1 MTATVDLA
9 NTANVLLSLAAAAV
23 TAAIPI
29 LVPFIL
35 KRLNIAN
42 DADLT
47 QKLEL
52 ALNAAAGGA
61 YKYAASHEGG
71 LSNVAVNNGALAS
84 ATTYVVSNLPDTLKT
99 LGVTPDKVT
108 QMVSARLGALLASDP
123 TVTAGKP
130 PAAVVAGA
138 TGGVTRTTSTAPV
151 VLSNTGTIAPVT
163 VAPPP

>member
-1 MTATVDLA
+1 MSTTVDLA

-29 LVPFIL
+29 LIPFVL

-47 QKLEL
+47 NKLEL

-71 LSNVAVNNGALAS
+71 LSNVAVSNGALAS

-108 QMVSARLGALLASDP
+108 EMVSKRLGALLATDP

-130 PAAVVAGA
+130 AAVPLMDAPS
-138 TGGVTRTTSTAPV
+138 TTVTRTTSTSQTTTPIPP
-151 VLSNTGTIAPVT
+151 TPGVT
-163 VAPPP
+163 P